1 MDQDIR
7 FQIPFEATGGFA
19 ANAYFAVPYRCT
31 LRDVRPTTQTAMASM
46 SSVSSTVAIAVT
58 EEASSTSLGT
68 AVFSVSSGAIAAGSV
83 GEYTGSTSSSNN
95 NTVISKDTAL
105 KFNLPEADVSS
116 QAINMVLD
124 IELDPYARSL

>member
-7 FQIPFEATGGFA
+7 FQIPLEATASSA
-19 ANAYFAVPYRCT
+19 ATAYFAVPYRCT
-31 LRDVRPTTQTAMASM
+31 LRDVRPTTQIAM

-68 AVFSVSSGAIAAGSV
+68 AALNVSSSAVAAGSV

-105 KFNLPEADVSS
+105 KFNLPAANASS